1 MNQIHLNPQ
10 IGLTFASGLRHIV
23 RQDPD
28 VIMVGEIRDLETA
41 DIAIKAAQTGHM
53 VMSTLHTNDAPGT
66 LTRLLN
72 MGVAPFNVASSVIL
86 ITAQRLARKLCS
98 CKQPADIP
106 QEALRAAGFTEA
118 QLDGSW
124 RPNKA
129 VGCDICGGT
138 GYKGR
143 VGIYQV
149 MPITDEMTSIIL
161 KGGNETDIADQARRE
176 GVLDLR
182 QAGLLKV
189 KSGLTSLEEVEAVT
203 NM

>member
-1 MNQIHLNPQ
+1 
-10 IGLTFASGLRHIV
+10 
-23 RQDPD
+23 
-28 VIMVGEIRDLETA
+28 
-41 DIAIKAAQTGHM
+41 
-53 VMSTLHTNDAPGT
+53 
-66 LTRLLN
+66 LN

-86 ITAQRLARKLCS
+86 ITAQRLGRKLCS

-106 QEALRAAGFTEA
+106 DEALLAAGFTAE

-124 RPNKA
+124 KPYKP
-129 VGCDICGGT
+129 VGCDICGGS

-149 MPITDEMTSIIL
+149 MPITDAMVRIIL
-161 KGGNETDIADQARRE
+161 KGGNESDISDQARRE

-203 NM
+203 NL